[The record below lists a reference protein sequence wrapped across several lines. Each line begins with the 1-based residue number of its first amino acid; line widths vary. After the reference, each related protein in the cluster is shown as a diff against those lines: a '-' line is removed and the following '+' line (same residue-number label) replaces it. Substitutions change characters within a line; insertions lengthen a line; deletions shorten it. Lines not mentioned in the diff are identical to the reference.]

1 MARCL
6 LCLGSR
12 LEKAMAYSRSRQ
24 PSRMEMMMYTGD
36 SCDREA
42 RTFAGRVENNG
53 IDPIINARSIA
64 VIGASNRVG
73 SVGLAAFKNLL
84 SAGYKGVL
92 YPVHPREKSI
102 QGVKAYPALEAI
114 PDFLDLAVVIIG
126 ADQVPGIV
134 QSAADRGIKGCIVI
148 SAGFKEIGGHGVVLE
163 NRLKQIAASTG
174 IRIIGPN
181 CLGIINTD
189 PDIRMNASF
198 ARIMPKSGNIAFI
211 SQSGALCTSVLDY
224 AAGRNIGFSK
234 FISFGNKAD
243 INEIDFLRYLK
254 EDPDTQLILMY
265 LEDISSG
272 HAFMEIGKE
281 ITYQAGKPILVVKSG
296 RSTEGARAAA
306 SHTGSLAG
314 SDATYDAIFYQSG
327 IQRVEGINELF
338 NYAEAFS
345 KQPLP
350 RGNRVAIVTNAGGP
364 GIMATD
370 AAVRHGLKLATLSE
384 ETRAKLKTHLPPTAS
399 LGNPVDVIGDATH
412 ERYEAAIRTVVED
425 DGVDGAIVI
434 LTPQAMTDILETA
447 EILPRVAADVNKPIL
462 GSFMGMVDVSEGV
475 EYLQSH
481 GIPNYVFPEAAARS
495 MAAMVRFGERLAT
508 RERRRVITRMPC
520 DADGVA
526 RFFRVKL
533 AANEKAYVSE
543 AEAYDIFAAYHLPVP
558 RRRMI
563 RDASEIDDAV
573 AAVGLPA
580 VMKIVSPDIIHKSD
594 AGGVKVNLSTPEAVR
609 SAYDEIIANALRYKA
624 DARIDGVLMVEM
636 AGKGVEVILGATRD
650 PAFGP
655 ICMFGLGGIFVEVM
669 KDVTFR
675 LAPMWE
681 LSAENMIRQIKSFRI
696 LEGVRGNPPS
706 DLDALKQ
713 CIMKLSQLAADHPE
727 IREMDINPLIVYPE
741 GGGCV
746 VADGR
751 IMLERPRKGAV

>member
-1 MARCL
+1 
-6 LCLGSR
+6 
-12 LEKAMAYSRSRQ
+12 
-24 PSRMEMMMYTGD
+24 MYTEA
-36 SCDREA
+36 SCGSGNQEIIRA
-42 RTFAGRVENNG
+42 FQKSPV
-53 IDPIINARSIA
+53 DPIINARSIA
-64 VIGASNRVG
+64 VVGASNRPG

-84 SAGYKGVL
+84 GAGYKGVL
-92 YPVHPREKSI
+92 YPVHPKEKSI

-114 PDFLDLAVVIIG
+114 PDPVDLAVLIIG
-126 ADQVPGIV
+126 AEQVPGV
-134 QSAADRGIKGCIVI
+134 VRTAAARGVTGCLVI
-148 SAGFKEIGGHGVVLE
+148 SAGFKEVGGHGVALE
-163 NRLKQIAASTG
+163 NRLKETVQETG

-181 CLGIINTD
+181 CLGIINTH
-189 PDIRMNASF
+189 PEIRMNASF
-198 ARIMPKSGNIAFI
+198 ARIMPKAGNIAFI

-224 AAGRNIGFSK
+224 AAGRNVGFSK

-243 INEIDFLRYLK
+243 INEIDFMRYLK
-254 EDPDTQLILMY
+254 DDPDTHLILMY
-265 LEDISSG
+265 LEDISDG

-281 ITYQAGKPILVVKSG
+281 ITYHAGKPILVVKSG
-296 RSTEGARAAA
+296 RSKEGAKAAA

-350 RGNRVAIVTNAGGP
+350 RGNRVAIITNAGGP
-364 GIMATD
+364 GIMTTD
-370 AAVRHGLKLATLSE
+370 AAVRHGLTLATLSE
-384 ETRAKLKTHLPPTAS
+384 ETRAKLRENLPPTAS

-412 ERYEAAIRTVVED
+412 ERYEAAIRNVLQDE
-425 DGVDGAIVI
+425 GVDGAIVI

-447 EILPRVAADVNKPIL
+447 EIVPRVAADVNKPIL
-462 GSFMGMVDVSEGV
+462 ASFMGMVDVSEGIDH
-475 EYLQSH
+475 LQAH

-508 RERRRVITRMPC
+508 RDQRREITRLPC
-520 DADGVA
+520 DEGRVADLIQ
-526 RFFRVKL
+526 RKL
-533 AANEKAYVSE
+533 GSGEKAYMPE
-543 AEAYDIFAAYHLPVP
+543 AEAYEIFAAYDLPVP
-558 RRRMI
+558 RHRLI
-563 RDASEIDDAV
+563 RSAGEIDAAV
-573 AAVGLPA
+573 AEIGLPV

-594 AGGVKVNLSTPEAVR
+594 AGGVKVNLATPEAVR
-609 SAYDEIIANALRYKA
+609 RAYDEILANARRYKA
-624 DARIDGVLMVEM
+624 DARIEGVFMVEM
-636 AGKGVEVILGATRD
+636 AGKGIEVILGATRD

-655 ICMFGLGGIFVEVM
+655 ICMFGLGGVFVEVM

-681 LSAENMIRQIKSFRI
+681 LSAENMIRQIKSYRI

-706 DLDALKQ
+706 DVEALKR
-713 CIMKLSQLAADHPE
+713 CLMKLSQLAADHPE
-727 IREMDINPLIVYPE
+727 IQELDINPLIVYPE

-751 IMLERPRKGAV
+751 ILLERPRR

>member
-1 MARCL
+1 
-6 LCLGSR
+6 
-12 LEKAMAYSRSRQ
+12 
-24 PSRMEMMMYTGD
+24 MYTGD
-36 SCDREA
+36 QYGRGGNKTVEA
-42 RTFAGRVENNG
+42 FDKYA
-53 IDPIINARSIA
+53 IDPMINARSIA
-64 VIGASNRVG
+64 IVGASNRAG

-92 YPVHPREKSI
+92 YPVHPKEKSI
-102 QGVKAYPALEAI
+102 QGVKAYPSLEEI
-114 PDFLDLAVVIIG
+114 PDPVDMAILIIG

-134 QSAADRGIKGCIVI
+134 QTAADRGVKGCLVI
-148 SAGFKEIGGHGVVLE
+148 SAGFKEVGGHGVVLE
-163 NRLKQIAASTG
+163 NQVKEIVRRTG

-181 CLGIINTD
+181 CLGIINTH

-198 ARIMPKSGNIAFI
+198 ARIMPKTGNIAFI

-243 INEIDFLRYLK
+243 INEIDFLKYLK
-254 EDPDTQLILMY
+254 DDPDTQLILMY
-265 LEDISSG
+265 LEDISDG
-272 HAFMEIGKE
+272 HAFMEIGNQ
-281 ITYQAGKPILVVKSG
+281 ITYHAGKPILVVKSG
-296 RSTEGARAAA
+296 RSTEGAKAAA

-350 RGNRVAIVTNAGGP
+350 RGNRVAIITNAGGP
-364 GIMATD
+364 GIMTTD
-370 AAVRHGLKLATLSE
+370 AAVRHGLKLATFSD
-384 ETRAKLKTHLPPTAS
+384 ETRAKLKENLPPTAS

-412 ERYEAAIRTVVED
+412 ERYEAAIRSVLMD

-447 EILPRVAADVNKPIL
+447 EIVPRVAADVNKPIL
-462 GSFMGMVDVSEGV
+462 GSFMGMVDVSEGI

-481 GIPNYVFPEAAARS
+481 GIPNYVFPEAAARA

-508 RERRRVITRMPC
+508 RDQRREIIRLPC
-520 DADGVA
+520 DAARVRDLIRRKLGDG
-526 RFFRVKL
+526 
-533 AANEKAYVSE
+533 EKAYMPE
-543 AEAYDIFAAYHLPVP
+543 TEAYEIFSAYGLPVP
-558 RRRMI
+558 RHRLI
-563 RDASEIDDAV
+563 QSAAEIDDAI

-594 AGGVKVNLSTPEAVR
+594 AGGVKVNLSTPDAVTR
-609 SAYDEIIANALRYKA
+609 AYDEIIANARRYKP
-624 DARIDGVLMVEM
+624 DARIEGVFMVEM
-636 AGKGVEVILGATRD
+636 AGEGVEVILGATRD

-681 LSAENMIRQIKSFRI
+681 LSAENMIRQIKSYRI

-706 DLDALKQ
+706 DVDAIKQ
-713 CIMKLSQLAADHPE
+713 CIMKLSQLVAEHPE
-727 IREMDINPLIVYPE
+727 IHELDINPLIVYPE

-751 IMLERPRKGAV
+751 IMLERPRKQND